1 MKITDGVPP
10 AYAKQGIAPGQSVK
24 KATENQP
31 TATTKRGDKVNLS
44 AKARELQAAQQTV
57 RQMPEV
63 DMEKVARIKAQLQEG
78 TYSVDAKKAA
88 GNILAESLIN
98 QKD

>member
-1 MKITDGVPP
+1 MKITNGIPP
-10 AYAKQGIAPGQSVK
+10 TYAKQGIAPGQSVK
-24 KATENQP
+24 KATESQP
-31 TATTKRGDKVNLS
+31 TATKHGDKVNLS

-78 TYSVDAKKAA
+78 TYNVDAKKAA

-98 QKD
+98 QND